1 VSAALDNK
9 PHEMIKKNFVNYGL
23 QLNKYSIF
31 FFTTF
36 VMNHTVE
43 TAANDLG
50 RSGKY
55 GFLYLESIKNF
66 ITFYCNL
73 HESLPWELKL
83 PPECIKSP
91 PGGDSGPVGK
101 H

>member
-55 GFLYLESIKNF
+55 GFYIWNQSRIL
-66 ITFYCNL
+66 L
-73 HESLPWELKL
+73 HSTVT
-83 PPECIKSP
+83 CMNRSP
-91 PGGDSGPVGK
+91 GN
-101 H
+101 